1 MDLRRLDL
9 NLLVVFDAL
18 MSERHVSRAA
28 DRIALSQ
35 PAMSNALSRLRATL
49 DDPILVRT
57 SRGMEP
63 TPRALELHG
72 PIHAALTEIQH
83 TLFHS
88 GALRAAQRAAPFRD
102 RRQRLHGVPGDAP
115 AGETAAGTGARR

>member
-57 SRGMEP
+57 S
-63 TPRALELHG
+63 
-72 PIHAALTEIQH
+72 
-83 TLFHS
+83 F
-88 GALRAAQRAAPFRD
+88 FF
-102 RRQRLHGVPGDAP
+102 
-115 AGETAAGTGARR
+115 